1 MNDREEDK
9 PVAGPTPSTDAP
21 KRRSRRPAA
30 PKTAPPGR
38 AETREEAQ
46 QTFEAEA
53 AALLPAVV
61 HASPEFADE
70 PELVELPATEPIDLE
85 PVAPKPI
92 AAAPKR
98 SKRRRPEPMEA
109 EPEAAPAEIVDYRFV
124 NGPRPQIHS
133 RAFSEDKLDDDA
145 IRVLR
150 RLHRNGF
157 QAYLVGGVVRDLLL
171 DRRPKDFDIATNAR
185 PHDIKAIFRNC
196 RVIGRR
202 FRLAHILFGPGKI
215 IETATFRRDP
225 TVQEFDLDD
234 QSEEPL
240 TPRAKSREDDADLLI
255 RHDNVFGDPHEDALR
270 RDFRLNGLFYD
281 IERQEVIDF
290 VGGMRDVEARVV
302 STIGLPDVRFR
313 EDPVRILRAIKFSA
327 RCDLGIDPE
336 CYDAMVAQR
345 EELQKAAKARLF
357 EEVLRLLRGGAA
369 HRSLWLAWET
379 GVLGVLMP
387 QVSAM
392 LDDDAPRMEDFWRKL
407 DAIDSLVQEGHTP
420 SDTVLLSVVLT
431 GAIDEALE
439 GAKDP
444 LSAYEDLLIGI
455 NELLALPRRI
465 KERMRVVIGC
475 QRRIRSGKIGTLVQR
490 DFWSDAVELYVV
502 ECRARGV
509 EPVESVVSS
518 VHQQRSSLHHDE
530 QAPQSFEQG
539 DGAQSYGDSLGSRRR
554 KRRRH

>member
-1 MNDREEDK
+1 MNDDDK
-9 PVAGPTPSTDAP
+9 PVPGANQGQETSAREKASSEAP
-21 KRRSRRPAA
+21 KRRSRRP
-30 PKTAPPGR
+30 PKPGK
-38 AETREEAQ
+38 ETRDDAQ
-46 QTFEAEA
+46 ASFEAEA
-53 AALLPAVV
+53 AALLPVTAALSREVEAV
-61 HASPEFADE
+61 E
-70 PELVELPATEPIDLE
+70 P
-85 PVAPKPI
+85 
-92 AAAPKR
+92 PKR
-98 SKRRRPEPMEA
+98 SKRKRPEAVAEVEA
-109 EPEAAPAEIVDYRFV
+109 EAAPEEVVDFRFA
-124 NGPRPQIHS
+124 NGPKPQIHA
-133 RAFSEDKLDDDA
+133 RAFSEDRLDDDA

-225 TVQEFDLDD
+225 TAQEFDLDD

-369 HRSLWLAWET
+369 HRSFWLAWET

-392 LDDDAPRMEDFWRKL
+392 LDDQAPRMEDFWRKL
-407 DAIDSLVQEGHTP
+407 DAIDAMVQEGRTP

-444 LSAYEDLLIGI
+444 LAAYEDLLIGI

-475 QRRIRSGKIGTLVQR
+475 QRRIRGGKIGTLVQR
-490 DFWSDAVELYVV
+490 DFWPDAVELYMV

-509 EPVESVVSS
+509 EPAAAVLATAHRPRPENEHGEHAV
-518 VHQQRSSLHHDE
+518 
-530 QAPQSFEQG
+530 QG
-539 DGAQSYGDSLGSRRR
+539 FDHGEGGEFGSRRR

>member
-1 MNDREEDK
+1 MNDREDDK
-9 PVAGPTPSTDAP
+9 PVSGPTTSTDAP
-21 KRRSRRPAA
+21 KRRSRRPPA
-30 PKTAPPGR
+30 PKK
-38 AETREEAQ
+38 ETREEAQ
-46 QTFEAEA
+46 QSFEAEA
-53 AALLPAVV
+53 AALLPAAV
-61 HASPEFADE
+61 HTSPTFVEPEPTEPSEAAGE
-70 PELVELPATEPIDLE
+70 PELTELPATEPIA
-85 PVAPKPI
+85 VV
-92 AAAPKR
+92 PKR
-98 SKRRRPEPMEA
+98 SKRKRAEAAEP
-109 EPEAAPAEIVDYRFV
+109 EPEAAPPELVDYRFV
-124 NGPRPQIHS
+124 NGPRPQIHA

-444 LSAYEDLLIGI
+444 LAAYEDLLVGI

-509 EPVESVVSS
+509 EPIESVVSS
-518 VHQQRSSLHHDE
+518 VYAYRPSAEQREH
-530 QAPQSFEQG
+530 APQVADHGEGGEF
-539 DGAQSYGDSLGSRRR
+539 GSRRR

>member
-1 MNDREEDK
+1 MNDREDDK
-9 PVAGPTPSTDAP
+9 PVPGPTPSTDAP

-30 PKTAPPGR
+30 PKPGK
-38 AETREEAQ
+38 ETREDAQ

-53 AALLPAVV
+53 AALLPVTAQ
-61 HASPEFADE
+61 ASPEFADPDEPLSEPAPVE
-70 PELVELPATEPIDLE
+70 PELMELPATEPIA
-85 PVAPKPI
+85 VV
-92 AAAPKR
+92 PKR
-98 SKRRRPEPMEA
+98 SKRKRPETTEA

-124 NGPRPQIHS
+124 NGPRPQIHA

-392 LDDDAPRMEDFWRKL
+392 LDDDAPRMADFWLKL
-407 DAIDSLVQEGHTP
+407 DAIDALVQEGHTP

-444 LSAYEDLLIGI
+444 LSAYEDLLVGI

-518 VHQQRSSLHHDE
+518 VYAHRPSAEQREH
-530 QAPQSFEQG
+530 APQQQAEQG
-539 DGAQSYGDSLGSRRR
+539 EGEFRRR